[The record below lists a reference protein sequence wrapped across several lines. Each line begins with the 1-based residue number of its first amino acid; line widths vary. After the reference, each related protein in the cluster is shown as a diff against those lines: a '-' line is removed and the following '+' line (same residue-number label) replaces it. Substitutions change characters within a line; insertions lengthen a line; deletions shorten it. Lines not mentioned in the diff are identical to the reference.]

1 MGRPIKKGLD
11 YFPLDCHLETKFK
24 LVEATFGLKGF
35 ALVIKLLQ
43 HIYGEEGYYM
53 EWTQDVGL
61 LFALENN
68 VSGSFVS
75 EVVND
80 CLKRGIFDKEMFESK
95 AILTSAGIQKR
106 YLKMTEKRNG
116 SKIFEDYVILNEP
129 KKTVNSDKTHVSSE
143 KTHVSNGRKY
153 TKESKVNK
161 RKVNSNTTSMKN
173 ELFEIFE
180 SEFGRPLSEIE
191 IESLL
196 SMQNRHSQELVLK
209 ALKEAV
215 LNNSKSFRY
224 IEAILENWKSAGI
237 RTVDEAQKQ
246 IDAFKQRKS
255 SGANK
260 TYPAKEK
267 QLPSWYYDQESVPSN
282 LEEFDE
288 QELMQQMKALRGET

>member
-1 MGRPIKKGLD
+1 MEKTGYIKLHRKMLDWEWYDDYSTFRLFIHLLLKVNHKDQKWKGQ
-11 YFPLDCHLETKFK
+11 
-24 LVEATFGLKGF
+24 
-35 ALVIKLLQ
+35 VIKRGSCVTSRAKLAQETGLSEQNIKTALKHLLSTNEITKQ
-43 HIYGEEGYYM
+43 GTSKNTIITVLNYDLY
-53 EWTQDVGL
+53 QSSNQVDNQQ
-61 LFALENN
+61 NN
-68 VSGSFVS
+68 QQVT
-75 EVVND
+75 ND
-80 CLKRGIFDKEMFESK
+80 QP
-95 AILTSAGIQKR
+95 TPNQQ
-106 YLKMTEKRNG
+106 
-116 SKIFEDYVILNEP
+116 V
-129 KKTVNSDKTHVSSE
+129 
-143 KTHVSNGRKY
+143 
-153 TKESKVNK
+153 
-161 RKVNSNTTSMKN
+161 TTNKN
-173 ELFEIFE
+173 EKNDKNDKNILSSTNSACAREYELSLLEIFE
-180 SEFGRPLSEIE
+180 NEFGRPLSAIE

-255 SGANK
+255 SGTNK

-288 QELMQQMKALRGET
+288 QELIQQMKALRGET